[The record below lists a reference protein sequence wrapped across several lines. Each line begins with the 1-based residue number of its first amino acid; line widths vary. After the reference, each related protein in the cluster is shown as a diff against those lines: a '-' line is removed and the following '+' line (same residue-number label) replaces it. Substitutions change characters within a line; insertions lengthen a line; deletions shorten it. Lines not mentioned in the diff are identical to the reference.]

1 MAYDS
6 AKAECGLRGG
16 MERDAIMNPT
26 TQTGP
31 ASSASPGNGAAALD
45 LTGRTLGDYQILR
58 HIGQGGMGQVYLA
71 EQMSLKRNVALKILR
86 AELAANPASL
96 QRFKAEAEAVAKV
109 THANIVQVYAYGEAD
124 GFPYIALEY
133 VEGRNLKEFIARKGP
148 PKLAIALSIM
158 RQMASGLQRASEAG
172 IIHRDVK
179 PENILLT
186 AKGEVKVAD
195 FGLSRSLIGE
205 QQPLNL
211 TQSGIIMGTP
221 LYMSPE
227 QVEGKPL
234 DSRTDI
240 YSLGVTCYFMLAGKP
255 PFDGA
260 TPFEVAM
267 KHARD
272 EPPPLAAVCPDLP
285 EGLCAAVHKMMAKD
299 PAQRYQTGRELLR
312 DLARLR
318 GGVAGQTMGVAKP
331 SLSADSGAVPPPTP
345 SVRPRRVAWY
355 ALIGASVVAALIA
368 GAVMGWMRRTI
379 AAPPAVPITHA
390 AEPDEDFLLV
400 NDAEALR
407 KLVDKYLQPANV
419 GRNVSVGMGLCLDLG
434 VLYLEQH
441 RLDDAEKLFDR
452 LAKVPDVPMYRT
464 LGRLGGAIVLALR
477 DKAPESNKAFQ
488 DIIASDSLLA
498 EVAKHTKE
506 SKPADPEF
514 RKMWTN
520 DHFRFWLSQAIAFNL
535 RNGVPEK
542 EVPLPVLKWRQPH
555 EPKS

>member
-1 MAYDS
+1 
-6 AKAECGLRGG
+6 
-16 MERDAIMNPT
+16 MNPT

-31 ASSASPGNGAAALD
+31 ISSASSGDDNGVLD
-45 LTGRTLGDYQILR
+45 LTGRTLGDYHVLR
-58 HIGQGGMGQVYLA
+58 RIGQGGMGQVYLA
-71 EQMSLKRNVALKILR
+71 EQISLKRNVALKILR
-86 AELAANPASL
+86 SELASNPVSL

-133 VEGRNLKEFIARKGP
+133 VEGRNLKEFVARKGP
-148 PKLAIALSIM
+148 PKLAVALSII
-158 RQMASGLQRASEAG
+158 RQIASGLQRASEAG
-172 IIHRDVK
+172 IVHRDVK

-195 FGLSRSLIGE
+195 FGLSRCLVGD

-211 TQSGIIMGTP
+211 TQSGVIMGTP

-240 YSLGVTCYFMLAGKP
+240 YSLGVTCYYLLAGKP

-272 EPPPLAAVCPDLP
+272 EAPPLAAVCPDLP

-299 PAQRYQTGRELLR
+299 PAQRYQTGREILR

-318 GGVAGQTMGVAKP
+318 GGVAGSTMAVSKP
-331 SLSADSGAVPPPTP
+331 LLSVELVAVPSGSQPLPATAPTGR
-345 SVRPRRVAWY
+345 SRRIMLY
-355 ALIGASVVAALIA
+355 ALMGASVAAALLV
-368 GAVMGWMRRTI
+368 GAVAGWMRRTS
-379 AAPPAVPITHA
+379 AAPPVA
-390 AEPDEDFLLV
+390 AIANAAGADEDLLSV
-400 NDAEALR
+400 NDEEALR
-407 KLVDKYLQPANV
+407 RLADKYLQPANA
-419 GRNVSVGMGLCLDLG
+419 GRDVSVGMKLCLDLG

-452 LAKVPDVPMYRT
+452 LAKVPDVRSYRT

-477 DKAPESNKAFQ
+477 DKAEESNKAFHEILTT
-488 DIIASDSLLA
+488 DPLLA
-498 EVAKHTKE
+498 EAAKHAKE
-506 SKPADPEF
+506 GKQVDPEF

-520 DHFRFWLSQAIAFNL
+520 APFRFWLARAVNFNV
-535 RNGVPEK
+535 RNGVKEK
-542 EVPLPVLKWRQPH
+542 DVPPPLLRWRQPH